1 MGHTGEVSGTEGG
14 VRPAEGLA
22 DSIEGSADPAAV
34 RIALDRLEA
43 AHPGLV
49 GRLEADGALAS
60 TLLAVVAASRSLTLV
75 LETDAGAL
83 AVLDDLDARPP
94 PPRGAELD
102 EAALRRWKSLE
113 LLRVAARDLSGRD
126 DLVEVTASLAR
137 LATEVLEASCAL
149 AGAGALVVVGMGK
162 LGGRELNYSSD
173 VDIMFVGGDGA
184 RGAGANATARRAMA
198 IARQCFRVD
207 ANLRPEG
214 RDGPLV
220 RTVDAYRAYWERW
233 ASPWEFQAL
242 LKARPVAG
250 PGELAAAFSEAAGD
264 ALWSRP
270 LPPDDLRSL
279 RAMKARTEA
288 DVTRKGLDGRELKRG
303 AGGLRDIEFTVQL
316 LQLVHGRHDPGL
328 RSANTL
334 EALSEL
340 AAAGYIAPSDGSA
353 LGQAYRFLRTVE
365 HRVQLMDE
373 RQVHAVPA
381 DGAERERLARVLGF
395 RGSSRGGALGLFD
408 AELARCQV
416 RVRSLHERIYFRPLL
431 EAFAGTTEEPL
442 SPEATEARLAAF
454 GFTDAERTRQ
464 AVVELT
470 RGLTRS
476 SRLMHQLLPL
486 VLGWLADSPDPDQG
500 LLGLRTL
507 ASGAGA
513 SELVRSFRESAET
526 ARRLCTVLGTSWLL
540 ADLLRHNPDLIP
552 LLGDDDALARTG
564 GEPRRQAGASLQ
576 WRSAE
581 AQGAGLKRFKER
593 SLVRIAVRD
602 VLGLAGVDTTAT
614 ELTAL
619 AEATIDTALAA
630 LDPGLAFAVVALG
643 RFGGAELSYASD
655 LDVVFV
661 YDGDG
666 AEDFAEAERV
676 ASGLLRLLK
685 GATPASRIY
694 RLDADLR
701 PEGRQGPLARSLD
714 GYRRYFERWAELWE
728 RQAMSRARVVAGDA
742 EVGRRFQELLEP
754 AVWGRPLDDEGVREI
769 RRMKARIER
778 ERLPAGEDPQF
789 HLKLGPGSLS
799 DVEFCVQLLQLCHQI
814 SSPGTMAALGRLV
827 EAGVLAEGDAGV
839 LAASYRFCER
849 TRNRLYLVRGGPGDA
864 LPRSRDELA
873 RLARSLDTG
882 PVELRE
888 DYRRVTRRARTV
900 VERLFYGRSQ

>member
-1 MGHTGEVSGTEGG
+1 MAGTRAELRPGDSLAESIERSPFPGG
-14 VRPAEGLA
+14 VRLA
-22 DSIEGSADPAAV
+22 LA
-34 RIALDRLEA
+34 RLGDA
-43 AHPGLV
+43 YPDLV
-49 GRLEADGALAS
+49 GRLEDDLVLRS
-60 TLLAVVAASRSLTLV
+60 VVLDVVAASRSLTLLV
-75 LETDAGAL
+75 ETDAAAL
-83 AVLDDLDARPP
+83 DVLDDLDARTAPP
-94 PPRGAELD
+94 AGEDLD
-102 EAALRRWKSLE
+102 EESLRRWKARE
-113 LLRVAARDLSGRD
+113 FLRVAARDLGGRD
-126 DLVEVTASLAR
+126 DLVEVTAALSR
-137 LATEVLEASCAL
+137 LAIEVLVAASTL
-149 AGAGALVVVGMGK
+149 AGAEDLVVVGMGK

-173 VDIMFVGGDGA
+173 IDVLFVVGDDA
-184 RGAGANATARRAMA
+184 DVAAASAAARRAMK
-198 IARQCFRVD
+198 IARQSFRVD

-220 RTVDAYRAYWERW
+220 RTVDSYQAYWQRW

-242 LKARPVAG
+242 LKARPVTG
-250 PGELAAAFSEAAGD
+250 PSGTQNGFTVAANE

-288 DVTRKGLDGRELKRG
+288 EVTRKGIDTRELKR
-303 AGGLRDIEFTVQL
+303 APGGIRDIEFAVQL
-316 LQLVHGRHDPGL
+316 LQLVHGRQDPDL
-328 RSANTL
+328 RSPTTL
-334 EALSEL
+334 DALAEL
-340 AAAGYIAPSDGSA
+340 ASAGYIAATDGSA
-353 LGQAYRFLRTVE
+353 LGEAYRFLRLVE
-365 HRVQLMDE
+365 HRVQLVDE

-381 DGAERERLARVLGF
+381 DDDERERLARVLGY
-395 RGSSRGGALGLFD
+395 RGSPEGSALSRFD
-408 AELARCQV
+408 AELARCRV
-416 RVRSLHERIYFRPLL
+416 RVRAIHERLYFRPLL
-431 EAFAGTTEEPL
+431 EAFSGATGEVL
-442 SPEATEARLAAF
+442 SAEATETRLAAF

-476 SRLMHQLLPL
+476 SRLMDQLLPL

-507 ASGAGA
+507 ASSPSGTT
-513 SELVRSFRESAET
+513 ELVRSFRESAET

-540 ADLLRHNPDLIP
+540 GDLLRHNPDLIP
-552 LLGDDDALARTG
+552 LLGDD
-564 GEPRRQAGASLQ
+564 GELAGAGRQRLDQAVASLS
-576 WRSAE
+576 WRSADG
-581 AQGAGLKRFKER
+581 QGAGLKRFKER
-593 SLVRIAVRD
+593 SLLGVAMRD
-602 VLGLAGVDTTAT
+602 LLGLADVDATAND
-614 ELTAL
+614 LTNL
-619 AEATIDTALAA
+619 AEVTLQGAVAA
-630 LDPGLAFAVVALG
+630 LEPTVGFAVVALG

-661 YDGDG
+661 YDGRQS
-666 AEDFAEAERV
+666 EDLVEAERV

-714 GYRRYFERWAELWE
+714 SYHRYFERWAELWE
-728 RQAMSRARVVAGDA
+728 RQAMSRARLVAGDV

-754 AVWGRPLDDEGVREI
+754 AVWGRPLDENGVRQI

-799 DVEFCVQLLQLCHQI
+799 DVEFCVQLLQLSHQI
-814 SSPGTMAALGRLV
+814 AAPGTMVAMSRLV

-864 LPRSRDELA
+864 LPRNRDELA
-873 RLARSLDTG
+873 RLARSLDTA

-900 VERLFYGRSQ
+900 VERLFYGRLS